1 MIPGIIDIPHLIMNV
16 QMSRIG
22 KCSSK
27 SSIKNRAAR
36 CVPRLAIDTLPQ
48 ARRKGRPEPGAE
60 IGSVGQ
66 LSVGRLVL
74 VLVVGLVLDF
84 PSLFEDENEDDD
96 EEDSQTDN
104 ARTLP

>member
-27 SSIKNRAAR
+27 SSIKKRAAR
-36 CVPRLAIDTLPQ
+36 CVPRLAIDTLPP
-48 ARRKGRPEPGAE
+48 RRKRRPEPGAE

-66 LSVGRLVL
+66 LSVGQLVL
-74 VLVVGLVLDF
+74 VLVVVLVLDF